1 MLNETMRNNFF
12 IKDWKN
18 NVRQTLK
25 LSYKDIDDDK
35 LEEFIEDVI
44 EKNIKVPIATLDN
57 NYTHVSRDID
67 VLTLVQWA
75 KDKKFI
81 FAGNGTI
88 FKNQDQEYNPT
99 IHMLAGLK
107 TSRDNIK
114 NAMKEKSPGTYEYM
128 LDDMGQLNEKLM
140 MNSDY
145 GAAGSPITYFYNLY
159 CAASTTATG
168 QSLIST
174 AMCTFEDFFSDN
186 VKFIDF
192 DDCTNYINNVVN
204 EVPDIDGNFL
214 DDKRPDQVFE
224 RLKSKFINFEELHSY
239 PLFNILLNLDQYSLN
254 RLYYKN
260 NLYEFSRLPIIKKLL
275 FTITDKTG
283 EFLNPNELPK
293 EIEGDLKDL
302 WTYYRNFVVYNE
314 FAFNR
319 IGRLN
324 CDPRDTVCTI
334 DTDSNMLTLSPWI
347 DFMLD
352 EVVCGDQRILSKGSK
367 NLVYMFINTI
377 CFVATNLIQLH
388 LAKFAENSGIP
399 KKYAWRLNM
408 KNEFLFYRMLLT
420 DTKKRYMS
428 KVLLREGKV
437 FEKLDNKGVDHLK
450 AECND
455 FTREFVTN
463 LIAKEVLESESDTI
477 NVKNVVN
484 GVRELSEEVRASLER
499 GEKTFLTPKKA
510 KEAAAYA
517 KPFQEQQFRAAYAW
531 NVIYPDQTIE
541 FPDTIDIVHLN
552 IPTLETIESI
562 KDEYPNEYNNI
573 KRYIFESKL
582 EEVRKKALMVL
593 GLPKNIKEIPKWCRP
608 FINYEKVILTNTS
621 KFNPLIKSLGVN
633 VIETNSTNKHFSNII
648 TF

>member
-1 MLNETMRNNFF
+1 MNDMMKNNFF
-12 IKDWKN
+12 IQDWMNTVK
-18 NVRQTLK
+18 QTLK
-25 LSYKDIDDDK
+25 LNYSNLKDEDI
-35 LEEFIEDVI
+35 EEFMEDVI
-44 EKNIKVPIATLDN
+44 DKNIKVPIATLDN
-57 NYTHVSRDID
+57 NYTHVSKDID
-67 VLTLVQWA
+67 VLTLIQWA
-75 KDKKFI
+75 RDKNFI

-88 FKNQDQEYNPT
+88 FKNQEQEYNPT
-99 IHMLAGLK
+99 IHMLMDLK
-107 TSRDNIK
+107 NSRDAIK
-114 NAMKEKSPGTYEYM
+114 NSMKQKKPGTYEYL
-128 LDDMGQLNEKLM
+128 LDDMGQLNEKLL

-186 VKFIDF
+186 VRFIDF
-192 DDCTNYINNVVN
+192 DDCSHYINNVIN
-204 EVPDIDGNFL
+204 EKPDISGDFL
-214 DDKRPDQVFE
+214 DNKRADQVFE
-224 RLKSKFINFEELHSY
+224 RLKNKFIDYKENYGY
-239 PLFNILLNLDQYSLN
+239 PLFNMLLKLDQYTLN

-260 NLYEFSRLPIIKKLL
+260 NLYEFSKLPIIKKLL
-275 FTITDKTG
+275 FTITDKTS
-283 EFLNPNELPK
+283 EFLDPNKLPK
-293 EIEGDLKDL
+293 EIEDDLKEL
-302 WTYYRNFVVYNE
+302 WTYYRNFVVYNY

-319 IGRLN
+319 IGRLT
-324 CDPRDTVCTI
+324 CDTRDTVCTI
-334 DTDSNMLTLSPWI
+334 DTDSNMLTLSPWV

-352 EVVCGDQRILSKGSK
+352 EVIQGDERILNKGSK

-377 CFVATNLIQLH
+377 CFIATNLIQLH
-388 LAKFAENSGIP
+388 LAKFAKRSGIP
-399 KKYAWRLNM
+399 EKYAWRLNM
-408 KNEFLFYRMLLT
+408 KNEFLFFKMLLT

-455 FTREFVTN
+455 FTRDFITN
-463 LIAKEVLESESDTI
+463 LIATEVLENESETV

-484 GVRELSEEVRASLER
+484 GVKELAKNVKDSLAR

-517 KPFQEQQFRAAYAW
+517 KPFSEQQFRAAYAW

-552 IPTLETIESI
+552 IPTLDTIEDI
-562 KDEYPNEYNNI
+562 KDKYPKEYNNI
-573 KRYIFESKL
+573 KRYIFESKID
-582 EEVRKKALMVL
+582 EVKKKGLMVL
-593 GLPKNIKEIPKWCRP
+593 GIPQNINEIPEWCRP
-608 FINYEKVILTNTS
+608 YINYEKIVLTNTS
-621 KFNPLIKSLGVN
+621 KMNPLIKSLGVN
-633 VIETNSTNKHFSNII
+633 VIETTSTNKYYSNIV